1 MNTKINDTTEQR
13 ILIAARA
20 IFQQKGYQGT
30 SMQEIA
36 DAAKINKAMLHY
48 YFRSKDK
55 LFDKIF
61 QEIFTDFIN
70 SMGNIFDREISYL
83 EKLRLFIEIH
93 LDFLINN
100 QQMPAFILHEISRN
114 PDLILDI
121 FQINN
126 HQNRITG
133 FMQST
138 IEEIQAGRIKKINPQ
153 NLFLNI
159 LALNIFPVAA
169 RPLFMN
175 VLRMSKVEYDEL
187 LNRRK
192 LEVFEIVKNMLEIK

>member
-1 MNTKINDTTEQR
+1 MTEKIDESTEQR
-13 ILIAARA
+13 ILVAARE
-20 IFQQKGYQGT
+20 IFQQKGYHGT

-36 DAAKINKAMLHY
+36 DTAKINKAMLHY

-70 SMGNIFDREISYL
+70 SMGNIFDSEVSYL
-83 EKLRLFIEIH
+83 EKLQLFIEVH
-93 LDFLINN
+93 LDFLIRN

-114 PDLILDI
+114 PDLILNI

-126 HQNRITG
+126 HQNRIRG

-138 IEEIQAGRIKKINPQ
+138 IEEIQAGRIKKVNPQ

-169 RPLFMN
+169 GPLFMN
-175 VLRMSKVEYDEL
+175 VLNMSKTEYDDL
-187 LNRRK
+187 LTRRK
-192 LEVFEIVKNMLEIK
+192 QEVFEIIKNMLEIR